1 MLYLRHRKKDKNFK
15 GVMKMTVERLERWLD
30 KRGFTLSTKV
40 YSNNI
45 KSYKYTVKG
54 QDQEVVGYF
63 NSLAEI
69 KEFIEYNR

>member
-1 MLYLRHRKKDKNFK
+1 
-15 GVMKMTVERLERWLD
+15 MTVERLEKWLN

-45 KSYKYTVKG
+45 KSYKYTVKE

>member
-1 MLYLRHRKKDKNFK
+1 
-15 GVMKMTVERLERWLD
+15 MTVERLERWLD

-45 KSYKYTVKG
+45 KSYKYTVKV

>member
-1 MLYLRHRKKDKNFK
+1 
-15 GVMKMTVERLERWLD
+15 MTVERLERWLD